1 MPKITDTYQLAYT
14 CCETILKE
22 LNRFPTID
30 LIRERIGVNSP
41 NTIKKAMN
49 DWTASFA
56 KQYIEQQQSKMHCPE
71 VPNLL
76 TDAVYQLWKLSVN
89 EAEQLANTKIAASQ
103 IQLNELQNTLKQ
115 QHTILLAAQ
124 QDLNT
129 ETFNLATAQTLIEN
143 LNHEKDLIQTA
154 LIAEQQKTLTL
165 TKTLEEQSNREIA
178 LKEQHVLRLQ
188 QEQDWMQRRI
198 LEERELAA
206 EKWQAKQQ
214 PFEERLYFLKSQV
227 EQALQSQAL
236 VQKQN
241 QQLLAEITL
250 LKEQVKE
257 NTSTIKAN
265 HKFKRNREFPH
276 R

>member
-1 MPKITDTYQLAYT
+1 MPKMTDTYQLAYT

-56 KQYIEQQQSKMHCPE
+56 KQYIEQQQSKMHFPE

-89 EAEQLANTKIAASQ
+89 EAEQLANTKTAVLQA
-103 IQLNELQNTLKQ
+103 QLNELQQTIDQYKADLSETQQALENKNHQLKAAESQIVTLDHENSLKQ
-115 QHTILLAAQ
+115 KELLETQ
-124 QDLNT
+124 QRENA
-129 ETFNLATAQTLIEN
+129 LAN
-143 LNHEKDLIQTA
+143 
-154 LIAEQQKTLTL
+154 
-165 TKTLEEQSNREIA
+165 TLEEQTKWEIA
-178 LKEQHVLRLQ
+178 LKEQHTQRLQ

-198 LEERELAA
+198 GEERELAA
-206 EKWQAKQQ
+206 DKWQGKQQ
-214 PFEERLYFLKSQV
+214 QLEERLVFLKTQA
-227 EQALQSQAL
+227 EQALQSQTVTQA
-236 VQKQN
+236 QN

-250 LKEQVKE
+250 LKAKQTETTQ
-257 NTSTIKAN
+257 TQLPA
-265 HKFKRNREFPH
+265 HRFKRQRNGH
-276 R
+276 